1 VNIRRSFLRETMLF
15 VAAVVAALSLG
26 ALVITDRV
34 TRSGLEDLFRQRFE
48 RSQVVLGEFMN
59 AHHLT
64 RSKEFETILTSPRFL
79 AAIETA
85 DPNTI
90 TQEIPTHAAILGADF
105 IVVEDPNGRLLH
117 ASTGLSPAML
127 ARVRDRLGRVET
139 SIELTYLSAES
150 EVFEIVSAPIEANN
164 GTHLGR
170 IASGAAISAS
180 YAASLQGLTGFE
192 VLFTQGKNVIGSS
205 ESPILATATPG
216 ALDPFSIGR
225 ERIEHVALEGNELL
239 AYRIDEPATGL
250 TVTFLGSVDATI
262 RPIMTK
268 VRTLLLVLAVIG
280 AALAMGLLHGFTSRR
295 VGRQVRRLV
304 GFAERISKQDLD
316 FKIEPTTEDE
326 FGYLAGEMEKMRS
339 RLQSS
344 LSELERAHSD
354 RLTAER
360 MAAFG
365 RVAAGIIHDFK
376 SPMAIIRG
384 SAELMELREKTEPVR
399 KQCATIQRQVDRMNS
414 LTRDVLEYASGKSFL
429 EVTTVELAR
438 YLAEI
443 RESHLEACARSGVKL
458 EIAES
463 PAVRVLMDGDRMRR
477 VFDNILGNARE
488 ASRVGDRVTLRWLA
502 NDAEGVRIEIT
513 DEGPGIPE
521 NLLPKLFE
529 PFVTSGK
536 ETGTGL
542 GLAIARKIVEDHG
555 ASIHAGNRE
564 GKGACFTIL
573 LPPKLVVRGS
583 EELVQEEVA

>member
-1 VNIRRSFLRETMLF
+1 MSNRRSFLRETMLF
-15 VAAVVAALSLG
+15 VAGVVVILALG

-34 TRSGLEDLFRQRFE
+34 TRTGLEDLFRQRFE
-48 RSQVVLGEFMN
+48 RSKVVLGEFMT

-79 AAIETA
+79 AAIETG

-105 IVVEDPNGRLLH
+105 IVVEDPAGRLLH
-117 ASTGLSPAML
+117 ATSGLSPTML
-127 ARVRDRLGRVET
+127 AQVRDRMGRLET
-139 SIELTYLSAES
+139 SVDVAYVSADS
-150 EVFEIVSAPIEANN
+150 EVFEIVLAPVEANN
-164 GTHLGR
+164 GTYLGR
-170 IASGAAISAS
+170 IAAGAAISSAYAS
-180 YAASLQGLTGFE
+180 SLRGLTGFE
-192 VLFTQGKNVIGSS
+192 VLFTQGGKVIGTS
-205 ESPILATATPG
+205 ESQIFTTATAG
-216 ALDPFSIGR
+216 ALDPLSIDR
-225 ERIEHVALEGNELL
+225 ERIEHVEIEGNDLL
-239 AYRIDEPATGL
+239 AYRVDEPATGL
-250 TVTFLGSVDATI
+250 TVTFLGSVDAAI

-268 VRTLLLVLAVIG
+268 VRALLFGLAVIG

-295 VGRQVRRLV
+295 VGRQVQRLV
-304 GFAERISKQDLD
+304 GFAERISQQDLD
-316 FKIEPTTEDE
+316 FKIEPATEDE

-384 SAELMELREKTEPVR
+384 SAELMEMREKNESVR
-399 KQCATIQRQVDRMNS
+399 KQCGTIQRQVDRMNA

-429 EVTTVELAR
+429 EVATVDLAA

-443 RESHLEACARSGVKL
+443 RESHLEAYSRSGVKL
-458 EIAES
+458 EIADS
-463 PAVRVLMDGDRMRR
+463 KPVRVLMDGDRMRR
-477 VFDNILGNARE
+477 VFDNIIGNARE
-488 ASRVGDRVTLRWLA
+488 ASRVGDRVTLHWSA
-502 NDAEGVRIEIT
+502 SEADGVRIEIA
-513 DEGPGIPE
+513 DEGTGIPQE
-521 NLLPKLFE
+521 VLPKIFE

-542 GLAIARKIVEDHG
+542 GLAIAKKIVEDHG
-555 ASIHAGNRE
+555 ASIDAGNRE
-564 GKGACFTIL
+564 KGACFTIL
-573 LPPKLVVRGS
+573 LPPKLTVRGS
-583 EELVQEEVA
+583 EELVQEVVA

>member
-1 VNIRRSFLRETMLF
+1 MNIRRSFLRETMLF
-15 VAAVVAALSLG
+15 VAGVVVILAFG

-48 RSQVVLGEFMN
+48 RSKVVLVEFMT

-64 RSKEFETILTSPRFL
+64 RSKELETILTSPRFL

-105 IVVEDPNGRLLH
+105 IVVEDPAGRLLH

-127 ARVRDRLGRVET
+127 AHVRDRMGHVET
-139 SIELTYLSAES
+139 SVDVVYLSANS
-150 EVFEIVSAPIEANN
+150 EVFEIVLAPIEANN
-164 GTHLGR
+164 GTYLGR
-170 IASGAAISAS
+170 IASGAAISSS
-180 YAASLQGLTGFE
+180 YAASLRGLTGFE
-192 VLFTQGKNVIGSS
+192 VLFTQGGNVIGSS
-205 ESPILATATPG
+205 ESPIFASATPG
-216 ALDPFSIGR
+216 ALDPISIGH
-225 ERIEHVALEGNELL
+225 ERIEHVEIEGHDLL
-239 AYRIDEPATGL
+239 AYRLDEPATGL
-250 TVTFLGSVDATI
+250 TVTFLGSVDAAI

-268 VRTLLLVLAVIG
+268 VRALLFALAAIG

-316 FKIEPTTEDE
+316 FKIDPATEDE
-326 FGYLAGEMEKMRS
+326 FGYLAGEMEKMRG

-344 LSELERAHSD
+344 LIELERAHSD

-384 SAELMELREKTEPVR
+384 SAELMEMREKNEAVR
-399 KQCATIQRQVDRMNS
+399 KQCGTIQRQVDRMNS

-429 EVTTVELAR
+429 EIATIELSA
-438 YLAEI
+438 YLAEV
-443 RESHLEACARSGVKL
+443 RESHLEAYARSGVKL
-458 EIAES
+458 EIADS
-463 PAVRVLMDGDRMRR
+463 APVRVLMDGDRMRR
-477 VFDNILGNARE
+477 VFDNVIGNARE
-488 ASRVGDRVTLRWLA
+488 ASRVGDRVTLRWSTS
-502 NDAEGVRIEIT
+502 DEEGVRIEII

-521 NLLPKLFE
+521 QLLPKVFE
-529 PFVTSGK
+529 PFITSGK

-542 GLAIARKIVEDHG
+542 GLAIAKKIVEDHG
-555 ASIHAGNRE
+555 ASIHASNRE
-564 GKGACFTIL
+564 GQGACFTIL
-573 LPPKLVVRGS
+573 LPPKLTVRGS

>member
-1 VNIRRSFLRETMLF
+1 MSVRRSFLRETMLF
-15 VAAVVAALSLG
+15 VAGVVVILALG

-34 TRSGLEDLFRQRFE
+34 TRTGLEDLFRQRFE
-48 RSQVVLGEFMN
+48 RSKVVLGEFMT
-59 AHHLT
+59 AHHLS

-105 IVVEDPNGRLLH
+105 IVVEDPSGRLLH
-117 ASTGLSPAML
+117 ASNGISPAML
-127 ARVRDRLGRVET
+127 AQVRDRMGTLESTVDVA
-139 SIELTYLSAES
+139 YLSAES
-150 EVFEIVSAPIEANN
+150 EVFEIVLAPIEANN
-164 GTHLGR
+164 GTYLGR
-170 IASGAAISAS
+170 IAAGAGISAA
-180 YAASLQGLTGFE
+180 YASSLRGLTGFE
-192 VLFTQGKNVIGSS
+192 VLFTQGGKVIGSS
-205 ESPILATATPG
+205 ESPMFATATAG
-216 ALDPFSIGR
+216 ALDPLSIVR
-225 ERIEHVALEGNELL
+225 ERIEHVEIEGEDLL
-239 AYRIDEPATGL
+239 AYRVDEPATGL
-250 TVTFLGSVDATI
+250 TVTFLGSVEAAI

-268 VRTLLLVLAVIG
+268 VRALLFGLAVIG

-304 GFAERISKQDLD
+304 GFAERISQQDLD
-316 FKIEPTTEDE
+316 FKIEPATEDE

-384 SAELMELREKTEPVR
+384 SAELMEMREKNESVR

-429 EVTTVELAR
+429 EVATVDLAA
-438 YLAEI
+438 YLGEV
-443 RESHLEACARSGVKL
+443 RESQLEAYSRSGVKL
-458 EIAES
+458 EIADSE
-463 PAVRVLMDGDRMRR
+463 PVRVLMDGDRMRR
-477 VFDNILGNARE
+477 VFDNIIGNARE
-488 ASRVGDRVTLRWLA
+488 ASRVGDRVTLRWTA
-502 NDAEGVRIEIT
+502 DDSHGVRIEIA
-513 DEGPGIPE
+513 DEGSGIPQE
-521 NLLPKLFE
+521 LLPKIFE

-542 GLAIARKIVEDHG
+542 GLAIAKKIVEDHG
-555 ASIHAGNRE
+555 ASIDASNRE
-564 GKGACFTIL
+564 KGACFTIL
-573 LPPKLVVRGS
+573 LPPKLTVRGS